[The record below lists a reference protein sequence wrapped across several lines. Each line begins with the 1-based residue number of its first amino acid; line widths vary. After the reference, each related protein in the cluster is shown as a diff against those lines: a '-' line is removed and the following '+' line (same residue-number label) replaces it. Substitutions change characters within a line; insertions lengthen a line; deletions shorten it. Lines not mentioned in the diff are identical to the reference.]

1 MIKDLPPEQRE
12 AFWLNWKQE
21 VRPQTVKVE

>member
-1 MIKDLPPEQRE
+1 MIRNLPPEQRK